1 MEWISSAKTATSA
14 QKYTTTELPT
24 MPAPK
29 LTAEQ
34 VRSARAEAE
43 TAEPGFYTRKAR
55 ELGVSRS
62 GLWQIVKGQR
72 HKHTSRTAHRTM
84 DPTPNF
90 CPQSF
95 RERIL
100 AKLSAA

>member
-1 MEWISSAKTATSA
+1 
-14 QKYTTTELPT
+14 

-34 VRSARAEAE
+34 VRAVRDEAE

-72 HKHTSRTAHRTM
+72 HKHTSRVAHRTY
-84 DPTPNF
+84 DPPANF
-90 CPQSF
+90 EPQSYAA
-95 RERIL
+95 RIL
-100 AKLSAA
+100 AKLTAA